1 MKRII
6 PSLVILIFVF
16 LQKPIYPEIKYK
28 GFRNTNLLIS
38 GWRPEYNSDKERKAG
53 FKTID
58 ALKKFKKVIQADSLS
73 ELSVSA
79 AYFLG
84 YQYDYKYA
92 ELDSAAKYY
101 SWISSI
107 HPNSE
112 QNNIAKM
119 RVQIIQNMLST
130 LKNDSTVTVN

>member
-1 MKRII
+1 MWK
-6 PSLVILIFVF
+6 
-16 LQKPIYPEIKYK
+16 QNPIY
-28 GFRNTNLLIS
+28 S
-38 GWRPEYNSDKERKAG
+38 
-53 FKTID
+53 
-58 ALKKFKKVIQADSLS
+58 LKQFKKVIQADSLS

-101 SWISSI
+101 AWISSM

-119 RVQIIQNMLST
+119 RVQVIQNMLST
-130 LKNDSTVTVN
+130 LKNDSSVTVN

>member
-1 MKRII
+1 MSWIKNLDHIKNGPVVFFGNEFFDAI
-6 PSLVILIFVF
+6 P
-16 LQKPIYPEIKYK
+16 IKQ
-28 GFRNTNLLIS
+28 
-38 GWRPEYNSDKERKAG
+38 
-53 FKTID
+53 
-58 ALKKFKKVIQADSLS
+58 FKKVIQADSLS

-101 SWISSI
+101 AWISSM

-119 RVQIIQNMLST
+119 RVQVIQNMLLT
-130 LKNDSTVTVN
+130 LKNDSTVTTN